1 MNVPQ
6 RSTYVAGAIAA
17 ISATFAPALARDGP
31 ALPDGFVYLADI
43 APTIIQDLRYATA
56 ENFTGRPVPGYGSGA
71 CVLKR
76 RAAEALAR
84 VQSDLAGRGLA
95 LKVYDCYRPTR
106 ATTAFMSWTQMRRDG
121 APATSR
127 YHPRTT
133 RSGLVEA
140 GYISSS
146 SSHSTGMAVDLTL
159 VPAAP
164 SSTASPVHDS
174 GCGARPDGS
183 LDMGSGFDCFDA
195 ASHSDASGLS
205 RAQRDAR
212 QNLADA
218 MRRHGFRAY
227 VREWWHFTFAVEAP
241 GPPRD
246 FVVPARVRRE
256 GDR

>member
-17 ISATFAPALARDGP
+17 FAGTFAPALAHDGQ
-31 ALPDGFVYLADI
+31 ALPDGFVYLADV

-56 ENFTGRPVPGYGSGA
+56 ENFTSLPVPGYGSGA

-76 RAAEALAR
+76 GAAEALAR
-84 VQSDLAGRGLA
+84 VQLDLAGRGLA
-95 LKVYDCYRPTR
+95 LKVYDCYRPAR
-106 ATTAFMSWTQMRRDG
+106 ATAAFMSWAQTRRDG

-164 SSTASPVHDS
+164 RTASRVHDS

-205 RAQRDAR
+205 QAQRDAR

-227 VREWWHFTFAVEAP
+227 VREWWHFTFAVEPP
-241 GPPRD
+241 GRPRD
-246 FVVPARVRRE
+246 FVVPARVRKE